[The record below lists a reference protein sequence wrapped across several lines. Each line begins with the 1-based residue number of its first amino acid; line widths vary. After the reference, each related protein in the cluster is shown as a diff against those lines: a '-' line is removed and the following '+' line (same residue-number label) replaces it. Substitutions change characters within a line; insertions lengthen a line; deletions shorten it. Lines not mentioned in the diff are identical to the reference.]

1 MCAKMKMHEWL
12 VQCTHVINEQNAEAD
27 RRDKLL
33 GSLALLLAKKNKR
46 VKKKRFWVAPI
57 FKKRYEHGFYHAL
70 LPTLKLEDLRF
81 HNYFRMST
89 MQYEELLAIVGPHL
103 EKQYVVREPISA
115 AERLTLTLRFL
126 AAGDSMSSMTYQYL
140 VGLTTV
146 SNIIT
151 TTCKIIWEHLCPLV
165 LPSQLFEDDWRN
177 IAEDF
182 EDIWDFPH
190 CIGAIDGK
198 HVTIQCPDNAGS
210 NFYNY
215 KNSHSIVLL
224 AICDAN
230 YIFRFV
236 DIGAYGRRSD
246 GGIFRESRVGQH
258 LDAGQ
263 MNIPKSDSFY
273 KGGPSLPY
281 CIVGDEAFP
290 LKSYLLRPFSGKN
303 LSAEQSIFN
312 YPLSRARRVIENS
325 FGILASQWR
334 VYRKPIISS
343 VETAMKIVQG
353 TICIHNWLRRNDI
366 ENRYISPD
374 MLDRETAEN
383 EHIRG
388 LWRTIM
394 EDGCA
399 LVDISNCSTNT
410 STRNAMLIRDEFCKY
425 FNNEV

>member
-1 MCAKMKMHEWL
+1 MSVKIKMHEWL
-12 VQCTHVINEQNAEAD
+12 VQCTHVMAEAD
-27 RRDKLL
+27 RCDKLL

-46 VKKKRFWVAPI
+46 DKKKKRFWVAPI

-70 LPTLKLEDLRF
+70 LPTLRLEDLRF
-81 HNYFRMST
+81 HNYFRMLT
-89 MQYEELLAIVGPHL
+89 VQYEELLTIVGPHL
-103 EKQYVVREPISA
+103 ERQYVVREPISA

-146 SNIIT
+146 SNIIA
-151 TTCKIIWEHLCPLV
+151 TTCQIIWEQLCPLV
-165 LPSQLFEDDWRN
+165 LPSQLLEDDWRS

-198 HVTIQCPDNAGS
+198 HVIIQCPDNAGS

-224 AICDAN
+224 AVCDAN

-246 GGIFRESRVGQH
+246 GGIFRESRFGQQF
-258 LDAGQ
+258 DAGK
-263 MNIPKSDSFY
+263 MNIPKPDRFY
-273 KGGPSLPY
+273 KGGPDLPY

-290 LKSYLLRPFSGKN
+290 LKSYLLRPYSGKN
-303 LSAEQSIFN
+303 NLTAEQSIYN
-312 YPLSRARRVIENS
+312 YRLSRARRVIENS

-353 TICIHNWLRRNDI
+353 
-366 ENRYISPD
+366 
-374 MLDRETAEN
+374 MLDRETAE
-383 EHIRG
+383 G
-388 LWRTIM
+388 DQVQGSWRTIM

-399 LVDISNCSTNT
+399 FVDISKCSTNT

-425 FNNEV
+425 FNNEGAVAWQNDK